1 MGRKTNEQKKRE
13 KENEYKRKYDKKS
26 MRYFGLKFN
35 KKTDMEVINYL
46 EGIDNISK
54 YIKELVYKDYMEK
67 QEKTYNINPA
77 VFLSDYLKSFFGK
90 DANIEGKTI
99 YHFKHVINDDEIIII
114 TNNLKMLDDKYILVV
129 DDNKAVYINKTQ
141 FMSIH
146 DSNFNAYAIKLNR
159 KHFIVNT
166 FDGNFSGMMFL
177 KPDTFDSLK
186 EIAIEQ
192 EKANNTWIIGHNN

>member
-54 YIKELVYKDYMEK
+54 HIKELVYKDYMEK
-67 QEKTYNINPA
+67 QEKTYNINP
-77 VFLSDYLKSFFGK
+77 SDYLKSFFGK

-114 TNNLKMLDDKYILVV
+114 TNNLKMLGDKYILVV